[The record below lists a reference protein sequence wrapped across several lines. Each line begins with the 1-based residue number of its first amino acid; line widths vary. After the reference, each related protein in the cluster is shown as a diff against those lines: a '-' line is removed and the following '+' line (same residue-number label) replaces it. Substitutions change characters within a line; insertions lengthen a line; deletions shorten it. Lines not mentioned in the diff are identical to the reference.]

1 MSDTQVPEQLQEAGT
16 GSRTATT
23 SGATASGAAAGPAT
37 ADSAKLP
44 VADARAVKSESF
56 RLIRRHRGGLSE
68 VVLLYVGSAAAGLV
82 GPFIL
87 GQVVD
92 AVVAGTTSGF
102 IAAMSLLMLGFLAVQ
117 AVLRKLAVHAGMVFG
132 ETVFAELRED
142 FMEQVTSLPLSTV
155 EKAGTGDLVTRTTN
169 DVDSVSHTVRFGV
182 PQVVVSVVTI
192 IITLAAAVLTSPVL
206 SLALLVGVPLLY
218 PVTRWYLKRSSA
230 GYKAERESYAVVN
243 GAITETIE
251 GARTVDALGLGAL
264 RRRKIDESL
273 VGSFRAERYTLWL
286 RSILFPAADTA
297 FWLPVSAVLLWGGWL
312 AANDAVTPG
321 AVATVALFAMRLIDP
336 VDLLIMWTDE
346 IQVGAASLARIIGVK
361 DVPSDRTATDAQ
373 PETED
378 ILVSGA
384 RYAYRPGHNVLHG
397 VDLQLRRGE
406 RLAMVG
412 PSGAGKSTLGRLI
425 AGIHPPTEGSV
436 TVGGV
441 PLVDRPLDALRREVA
456 LVTQEHHVFVG
467 SLADNVRL
475 GKADATQSEI
485 EKALDDVGAL
495 GWSRALPDGLETEVG
510 SGAFEL
516 TPAQAQEVAL
526 ARLVLADPHTLVLD
540 EATSLIDPQAARD
553 LERSL
558 SAVLEGRTVVA
569 IAHRLHTAHDA
580 DRVAVVENGNITEL
594 GSHDELLALDGSYAS
609 LWRSWRVE

>member
-1 MSDTQVPEQLQEAGT
+1 MRG
-16 GSRTATT
+16 
-23 SGATASGAAAGPAT
+23 
-37 ADSAKLP
+37 KLP
-44 VADARAVKSESF
+44 VADAPAVKAESL
-56 RLIRRHRGGLSE
+56 RLIRRHRGGLSR

-87 GQVVD
+87 GEVVD

-102 IAAMSLLMLGFLAVQ
+102 IAAMSLLMLAFLVVQ
-117 AVLRKLAVHAGMVFG
+117 ALLRKFAVRAGMVFG

-142 FMEQVTSLPLSTV
+142 FMAQVTSLPLSTV
-155 EKAGTGDLVTRTTN
+155 EKAGTGDLVSRTTN

-192 IITLAAAVLTSPVL
+192 VITLAAAVLASPLL

-218 PVTRWYLKRSSA
+218 PATRWYLKRSSA

-264 RRRKIDESL
+264 RRDRLDEAL
-273 VGSFRAERYTLWL
+273 RGSFAAERYTLRL
-286 RSILFPAADTA
+286 RSVLFPAADTA
-297 FWLPVSAVLLWGGWL
+297 FWLPVAGVLLWGGWL
-312 AANDAVTPG
+312 ASTGAVTPG
-321 AVATVALFAMRLIDP
+321 AVATVALFAVRLIDP

-346 IQVGAASLARIIGVK
+346 IQVGAASLARIIGIK
-361 DVPSDRTATDAQ
+361 SVPADRTATAQ
-373 PETED
+373 EPDSED
-378 ILVSGA
+378 ITVSGA
-384 RYAYRPGHNVLHG
+384 RYAYREGHDVLHG

-425 AGIHPPTEGSV
+425 AGIHPPTSGSV

-441 PLVDRPLDALRREVA
+441 PLVHRPLDALRREVA

-467 SLADNVRL
+467 SLSDNIRL
-475 GKADATQSEI
+475 GKSDATEPEI

-495 GWSRALPDGLETEVG
+495 GWARALPDGLDTEVG
-510 SGAFEL
+510 SGAYEL

-594 GSHDELLALDGSYAS
+594 GSHEELLALGGSYAA
-609 LWRSWRVE
+609 LWRSWRTE

>member
-1 MSDTQVPEQLQEAGT
+1 MSDTQ
-16 GSRTATT
+16 TATE
-23 SGATASGAAAGPAT
+23 AQNPNAVASG
-37 ADSAKLP
+37 KLP
-44 VADARAVKSESF
+44 VADARAVKAESL
-56 RLIRRHRGGLSE
+56 RLIRHHRGGLSK

-87 GQVVD
+87 GNVVD
-92 AVVAGTTSGF
+92 AVVAGTTAGF
-102 IAAMSLLMLGFLAVQ
+102 IASMSLLMLGFLTVQ
-117 AVLRKLAVHAGMVFG
+117 AILRKFAVRAGMVFG

-142 FMEQVTSLPLSTV
+142 FMAQVTSLPLSTV
-155 EKAGTGDLVTRTTN
+155 EKAGTGDLVSRTTN

-192 IITLAAAVLTSPVL
+192 IITLAAAVLTSPL
-206 SLALLVGVPLLY
+206 LAIALLVGLPLLY
-218 PVTRWYLKRSSA
+218 PATRWYLKRSSA

-243 GAITETIE
+243 GSITETIE
-251 GARTVDALGLGAL
+251 GARTVDALSLGAL
-264 RRRKIDESL
+264 RRNRIDESL
-273 VGSFRAERYTLWL
+273 NGSFRAERYTLWL
-286 RSILFPAADTA
+286 RSVLFPVADTA

-312 AANDAVTPG
+312 ASVDAVTPG
-321 AVATVALFAMRLIDP
+321 AVATVALFAVRLIDP

-346 IQVGAASLARIIGVK
+346 IQLGAASLARIIGIK
-361 DVPSDRTATDAQ
+361 DVPSDRTATDAK
-373 PETED
+373 PVTED
-378 ILVSGA
+378 ILVAGA
-384 RYAYRPGHNVLHG
+384 RYAYRPGHDVLHG

-425 AGIHPPTEGSV
+425 AGIHPPTGGSV

-475 GKADATQSEI
+475 GKDDASETEI

-495 GWSRALPDGLETEVG
+495 GWSRALPEGLNTEVG

-580 DRVAVVENGNITEL
+580 DRVAVVEDGNITEL
-594 GSHDELLALDGSYAS
+594 GSHDELLALNGSYAS
-609 LWRSWRVE
+609 LWRSWRTE